1 MSRPSAMERLADKL
15 AAANLDDEEMAL
27 LVSLL
32 AGSDEGDDDVAGFAF
47 DADDPI
53 LVVDKTSSTS
63 WHAVLDRSSKGS
75 LFEGCYRFE

>member
-32 AGSDEGDDDVAGFAF
+32 AGSDEGDDEVAGFALA
-47 DADDPI
+47 ADDPT

-63 WHAVLDRSSKGS
+63 WHQVLDRASQGR
-75 LFEGCYRFE
+75 LTDGGYTFA